1 VTVRR
6 IGRNIAPLR
15 EQVRQIAE
23 RKLAEVAARGETHQ
37 QWIFQWVYALP
48 DGEYEAELFAAPLP
62 RAAFAGADLGPIEI
76 TALSIAGLVNQI
88 RIDREHWQDEWMDL
102 VTGQDQ
108 RPDVRRA
115 GVAERGG
122 SDRQRFLMPSFFI

>member
-1 VTVRR
+1 MTVRR
-6 IGRNIAPLR
+6 IGRDVAPLR
-15 EQVRQIAE
+15 EQVKRVIE
-23 RKLAEVAARGETHQ
+23 RKLAEVATRGETHQ
-37 QWIFQWVYALP
+37 QWVFQWVYALP

-102 VTGQDQ
+102 VTGQDAAEQ
-108 RPDVRRA
+108 STAA
-115 GVAERGG
+115 GNV
-122 SDRQRFLMPSFFI
+122 